1 MLPSLFHA
9 MHPYIFIAGACAAC
23 LIRLRSVFVT
33 FVPAAANTKDRGN
46 SGKLGLRSAEGS
58 RKGAASW
65 CGSVAAV
72 PLAIC
77 AVAFASSR
85 TQRKAK
91 GDKTESAAGS
101 KAAATAEKQTSA
113 SKQDLMGGSVGM
125 TWGMS
130 GEFGPWPGTVGA
142 TMPLVDPSKGM
153 DRWDPLN
160 LSTGDVEKFDRYRG
174 AELKHGRVAM
184 LAVVGLIAQHSYRF
198 PFVLTGGFGE
208 LKASSLTDVPSGFGA
223 VFASPSAEAFG
234 ILFLV
239 AGWFETVFWT
249 DNGRAPGDFGDP
261 AGLRKRS
268 MFEYTDF
275 EAVRTLELEH
285 GRLAMVGFIGTM
297 AGEYVTGYDAVDQW
311 THLTEAIRGVAR

>member
-1 MLPSLFHA
+1 MC
-9 MHPYIFIAGACAAC
+9 PYIFLAGACAAC
-23 LIRLRSVFVT
+23 LIYLGSLSVT
-33 FVPAAANTKDRGN
+33 FVPAAADTKDRRN
-46 SGKLGLRSAEGS
+46 SARPGLRSAEGS

-65 CGSVAAV
+65 CGSVCAF

-77 AVAFASSR
+77 AVAFTSSR
-85 TQRKAK
+85 TQRRAK

-101 KAAATAEKQTSA
+101 KAAAKAAVTETSA
-113 SKQDLMGGSVGM
+113 AKPDLSGGPDGM
-125 TWGMS
+125 IWGMS
-130 GEFGPWPGTVGA
+130 GEFWAWPGAVGA

-153 DRWDPLN
+153 ERWDPLN
-160 LSTGDVEKFDRYRG
+160 LSTGDAEKFDRYRG

-198 PFVLTGGFGE
+198 PFVLTGTFDE
-208 LKASSLTDVPSGFGA
+208 LKASSLTDVPSGLGA
-223 VFASPSAEAFG
+223 LGASPVAEAFG

-249 DNGRAPGDFGDP
+249 DKGRAPGDFGDP
-261 AGLRKRS
+261 AGLRKS
-268 MFEYTDF
+268 NFPPLMFEYTDL
-275 EAVRTLELEH
+275 EGVRTLELEH

-311 THLTEAIRGVAR
+311 AHLSEAFRGR

>member
-23 LIRLRSVFVT
+23 LIHLRSVFVT
-33 FVPAAANTKDRGN
+33 FVPAAANTKDRRN

-101 KAAATAEKQTSA
+101 KASATAEKQTSA
-113 SKQDLMGGSVGM
+113 SKQDLMGGSVGK

-142 TMPLVDPSKGM
+142 TMPLSIPAKGWIAGIPSTCQQVM
-153 DRWDPLN
+153 
-160 LSTGDVEKFDRYRG
+160 
-174 AELKHGRVAM
+174 
-184 LAVVGLIAQHSYRF
+184 
-198 PFVLTGGFGE
+198 
-208 LKASSLTDVPSGFGA
+208 
-223 VFASPSAEAFG
+223 
-234 ILFLV
+234 
-239 AGWFETVFWT
+239 
-249 DNGRAPGDFGDP
+249 
-261 AGLRKRS
+261 
-268 MFEYTDF
+268 
-275 EAVRTLELEH
+275 
-285 GRLAMVGFIGTM
+285 
-297 AGEYVTGYDAVDQW
+297 
-311 THLTEAIRGVAR
+311 

>member
-1 MLPSLFHA
+1 MLPSLFRA
-9 MHPYIFIAGACAAC
+9 MRPYTFLVGACAAC
-23 LIRLRSVFVT
+23 LIYLGAVT
-33 FVPAAANTKDRGN
+33 FVPAVANTKDPGN
-46 SGKLGLRSAEGS
+46 SRRPEGI
-58 RKGAASW
+58 RKGATSS
-65 CGSVAAV
+65 CGSVGAF

-91 GDKTESAAGS
+91 GGETEATAGS
-101 KAAATAEKQTSA
+101 KAAKTAEKETSA
-113 SKQDLMGGSVGM
+113 AKPGLMGGSLGM

-153 DRWDPLN
+153 ERWDPLK
-160 LSTGDVEKFDRYRG
+160 LSTGDEEKFDRYRG

-198 PFVLTGGFGE
+198 PFVLTGAFGE

-223 VFASPSAEAFG
+223 IFASPSAEAFG
-234 ILFLV
+234 ILFLIS
-239 AGWFETVFWT
+239 GWFETVFWT
-249 DNGRAPGDFGDP
+249 DKGRAPGDFGDP

-268 MFEYTDF
+268 IFEYTDF

-311 THLTEAIRGVAR
+311 THLTEALRGATR

>member
-9 MHPYIFIAGACAAC
+9 MRPYAFLAGACAAC
-23 LIRLRSVFVT
+23 LIYLGSVSVT
-33 FVPAAANTKDRGN
+33 FVPAAANTLDRGN
-46 SGKLGLRSAEGS
+46 SRRSEGI
-58 RKGAASW
+58 RKSSASW
-65 CGSVAAV
+65 CGSVGAF

-91 GDKTESAAGS
+91 GGETKAAETTEKETSAAKTG
-101 KAAATAEKQTSA
+101 
-113 SKQDLMGGSVGM
+113 LMGGSLGM

-153 DRWDPLN
+153 ERWDPLN
-160 LSTGDVEKFDRYRG
+160 LSTGDEEKFNRYRG

-198 PFVLTGGFGE
+198 PFVLTGAFGE

-223 VFASPSAEAFG
+223 IFASPSAEAFG
-234 ILFLV
+234 ILFLIS
-239 AGWFETVFWT
+239 GWFETVFWT
-249 DNGRAPGDFGDP
+249 DKGRAPGDFGDP

-268 MFEYTDF
+268 IFEYTDF

-311 THLTEAIRGVAR
+311 THLTEALRGAAR